1 MAQVSNIITQDLHQI
16 KQLMHHYGVVKAY
29 AFGSAV
35 KGTMTENS
43 DVDFIISFP
52 EDMHFVTYADNYF
65 ALGHALE
72 KLLKK
77 NVDLV
82 AEKTL
87 KNPYLLQSINSHKIQ
102 LI

>member
-1 MAQVSNIITQDLHQI
+1 MAQVSNIITQNLPQI
-16 KQLMHHYGVVKAY
+16 KQLMQQYGVIKAY

-35 KGTMTENS
+35 KGTMTDNS

-52 EDMHFVTYADNYF
+52 EDMHFTTYADNYF

-82 AEKTL
+82 AEETL
-87 KNPYLLQSINSHKIQ
+87 QNPYLIQSIDSHKMQ
-102 LI
+102 LL